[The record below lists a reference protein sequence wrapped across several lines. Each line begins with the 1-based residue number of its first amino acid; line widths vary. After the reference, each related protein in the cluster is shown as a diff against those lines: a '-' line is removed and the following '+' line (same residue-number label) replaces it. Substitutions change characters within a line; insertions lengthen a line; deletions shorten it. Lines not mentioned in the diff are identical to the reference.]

1 MNAGSRNDSI
11 SGGGPETGGPTPQ
24 EKAATA
30 RKAAEDAARVAAAA
44 AAAAEAAERELAEQ
58 EAAAATADPNAA
70 NAVAQAQAAQA
81 KAAATAQ
88 TAAAG
93 AAAAESARLA
103 ANNTA
108 KAAGQSVAQ
117 GIAAGY
123 AFDGAALELGT
134 VVIDGIADQT
144 ARVRIPMR
152 TMNRHGLVA
161 GATGTGKTKTLQG
174 IAEQLSRAGVPV
186 VLADIKG
193 DLSGLAQQGQA
204 NERIAVRA
212 AETGAPDWAP
222 AGYPTE
228 FVSLG
233 TGGVGVPIRATIT
246 AFGPVLLSKV
256 LGLNETQEST
266 LGLIF
271 HWADTAG
278 LGLLDLKDLRAVI
291 THLASPEGKKDLDGI
306 GGVSAATAGVILR
319 ALLNLEAGGG
329 DTFFGEP
336 ELDTAD
342 LLRTAGGQGVIT
354 LFELGAQAARP
365 VMFSTFLMWVLAD
378 LFQTLPEVGDV
389 EKPELVFIF
398 DEAHLLFADA
408 SKAFLEQVEQTV
420 KLIRSKGVGV
430 FFCTQLPTDI
440 PNSVLSQLG
449 ARIQHALRAFTPDD
463 QKALSKTVRTYPKTD
478 VYDLEQALTSLGTG
492 EAIVTVLS
500 EQGAPT
506 PVAWTRIQPPR
517 SLMDTIGAE
526 QIKSRA
532 LSSAL
537 AAKYGQTIDRES
549 AYEILSAKVAAAQQE
564 AEPAAA
570 PGRSSAAPEEESVAE
585 RIMKNPA
592 VKSFLRS
599 AATAAGREISRSL
612 FGTRKR

>member
-1 MNAGSRNDSI
+1 MI
-11 SGGGPETGGPTPQ
+11 SPQ
-24 EKAATA
+24 EKAAAA
-30 RKAAEDAARVAAAA
+30 RKAAEDAARVAAEAT
-44 AAAAEAAERELAEQ
+44 AAAEAAERELAEQ
-58 EAAAATADPNAA
+58 EAGEKGVQAKTKAKAESAAAKADETA
-70 NAVAQAQAAQA
+70 
-81 KAAATAQ
+81 
-88 TAAAG
+88 
-93 AAAAESARLA
+93 AAAAEAASKADQKADAARA
-103 ANNTA
+103 GKADA
-108 KAAGQSVAQ
+108 AAGEKGSAAAQ
-117 GIAAGY
+117 EIAAGY
-123 AFDGAALELGT
+123 AFDGVALELGT
-134 VVIDGIADQT
+134 VVVDGAVDPA

-174 IAEQLSRAGVPV
+174 IAEQLSAAGVPV

-193 DLSGLAQQGQA
+193 DLSGLSQPGAA
-204 NERIAVRA
+204 NDKLSARA
-212 AETGAPDWAP
+212 AETGAEDWKP
-222 AGYPTE
+222 TGFPTE

-233 TGGVGVPIRATIT
+233 TNGIGVPIRATIT
-246 AFGPVLLSKV
+246 SFGPVLLSKV

-271 HWADTAG
+271 HWADKNG
-278 LGLLDLKDLRAVI
+278 LALLDLKDLRAVI
-291 THLASPEGKKDLDGI
+291 THLTSAEGKEDLKGI

-319 ALLNLEAGGG
+319 SLVNLEADGG

-336 ELDTAD
+336 ELDPSD
-342 LLRTAGGQGVIT
+342 LVRTAGGQGVIT

-389 EKPELVFIF
+389 DKPKLVFIF

-408 SKAFLEQVEQTV
+408 SKAFLDQVEQTV

-440 PNSVLSQLG
+440 PNQVLSQLG

-463 QKALSKTVRTYPKTD
+463 QKALSKTVRTYPKTST
-478 VYDLEQALTSLGTG
+478 YDLEKALTSLGTG
-492 EAIVTVLS
+492 EAVVTVLS
-500 EQGAPT
+500 EKGAPT

-517 SLMDTIGAE
+517 SLMDTIGDDA
-526 QIKSRA
+526 IKSRA
-532 LSSAL
+532 LSSSL
-537 AAKYGQTIDRES
+537 HSKYGQTIDRES
-549 AYEILSAKVAAAQQE
+549 AYELLAAKVAAADQSPE
-564 AEPAAA
+564 SAPAH
-570 PGRSSAAPEEESVAE
+570 GRASKTDEDSTAE

-599 AATAAGREISRSL
+599 AATAAGREISRSI